1 MAPLL
6 PMHTLGHGFVPAA
19 IHSGGLRYHGMAPL
33 VSHMVA
39 TGLVEARAYQ
49 QRECFA
55 EAVRFA
61 RAEGIIPAPEPS
73 HALRAV
79 AEEVE
84 RAREE
89 GVERTILFNLCGHGN
104 FDMGA
109 YDAFLSGEMTDY
121 ELPQDELDQ
130 AAAELEGLPA
140 LPG

>member
-1 MAPLL
+1 M
-6 PMHTLGHGFVPAA
+6 
-19 IHSGGLRYHGMAPL
+19 
-33 VSHMVA
+33 
-39 TGLVEARAYQ
+39 
-49 QRECFA
+49 
-55 EAVRFA
+55 RFA

-79 AEEVE
+79 AEEVD
-84 RAREE
+84 RARQE

-109 YDAFLSGEMTDY
+109 YDAFLSGEMSDY

-140 LPG
+140 IPTPA